1 MTNRLTGLVAATHTP
16 MSEDGELNID
26 AIRNQSFY
34 LKSTGIEAVFIGGTT
49 GECHSLSL
57 AERMQL
63 TTAWMT
69 AVKSTRQ
76 RVIVHVGTNALPDAK
91 ELAAHS
97 QQSGA
102 DAIAVLAPSYF
113 KPRTIEDLVTWC
125 DQVAK
130 SAPQLPFYFYD
141 IPSLTGVS
149 LPMVEFAEQLLDV
162 VPSFAGIKFTNPDLM
177 TFQRLQRV
185 AGGRLDVL
193 WGTDEYLL
201 AALALGAT
209 GAVGSSYNMA
219 APIYIRLISSFA
231 RGDLA
236 SAQAEQWRSVQ
247 LITCLASM
255 GYMASAKFMMELL
268 NVSVGPPRLPHRP
281 LSAEQRQQLR
291 NKLDQLGVFE
301 WLQ

>member
-16 MSEDGELNID
+16 MSEDGELNIE
-26 AIRNQSFY
+26 AIGIQSQY
-34 LKSTGIEAVFIGGTT
+34 LKRTGIEAVFIGGTT

-57 AERMQL
+57 AERIQL
-63 TTAWMT
+63 TSAWMT

-76 RVIVHVGTNALPDAK
+76 RVIVHVGANALPDAK
-91 ELAAHS
+91 ALAAHS
-97 QQSGA
+97 QKARA
-102 DAIAVLAPSYF
+102 DAIALLAPSYF
-113 KPRTIEDLVTWC
+113 KPRSVEDLVTWC
-125 DQVAK
+125 VQVAK
-130 SAPQLPFYFYD
+130 SAPELPFYFYD

-162 VPSFAGIKFTNPDLM
+162 VPNFAGIKFTNPDLM

-185 AGGRLDVL
+185 AEGRLEVF

-201 AALALGAT
+201 AALALGAK

-219 APIYIRLISSFA
+219 APIYSRLMSSFV
-231 RGDLA
+231 RGDLV

-247 LITCLASM
+247 LITSLASS
-255 GYMASAKFMMELL
+255 GYMASAKVMMEFL
-268 NVSVGPPRLPHRP
+268 NVPVGPPRLPHRP
-281 LSAEQRQQLR
+281 LSAEQRHQLR
-291 NKLDQLGVFE
+291 TKLEQLGVFE